1 MKPKDLLRICLL
13 TIALGLNTGACLHHA
28 PTESPSTTAASK
40 ESLKL
45 DVPFEPSSTEIVEEM
60 LQMAG
65 VNGKDLVYDLGCGDG
80 RVVITAAK
88 KTGARGV
95 GVDLDPQRIRESAEN
110 ARKAGV
116 AGRVKFFQQDL
127 FQTDIRKATV
137 VMLYLW
143 PEVNLRLRPK
153 LLRELKPG
161 TRVVSH
167 SHDMG
172 TWEAEQSITATNGHK
187 VYFWVVPANVSGTW
201 EWEMAGPNGK
211 ERWLLRLQQSFQ
223 KVSGTLRAGAEEM
236 SLKELELKGAWLRF
250 ASEGELKGQI
260 YKIQFEGRVKD
271 HLLEGTMEETSVKGS
286 SRHTWRAKRGPST
299 AIHWLP
305 PPLHS
310 VSLPGTDIP
319 FFQGK
324 G

>member
-1 MKPKDLLRICLL
+1 MKPKNFLWIWLLSATLSL
-13 TIALGLNTGACLHHA
+13 TTGACLHHA
-28 PTESPSTTAASK
+28 PTESPSTTPASK

-80 RVVITAAK
+80 RVVITATQ

-95 GVDLDPQRIRESAEN
+95 GVDLDPQRIRESVEN

-116 AGRVKFFQQDL
+116 DGRVKFFQQDL
-127 FQTDIRKATV
+127 FQTDLHKATV

-172 TWEAEQSITATNGHK
+172 TWEADQSITATNGHR

-201 EWEMAGPNGK
+201 EWERRGPKDK
-211 ERWLLRLQQSFQ
+211 ERWSLRLQQSYQ
-223 KVSGTLRAGAEEM
+223 KVSGTLLAETEEM
-236 SLKELELKGAWLRF
+236 PLQEVELKGAWVRF
-250 ASEGELKGQI
+250 SVEREIKGQI
-260 YKIQFEGRVKD
+260 HKVQFEGSVKD
-271 HLLEGTMEETSVKGS
+271 HLLEGAIEETSGKAS
-286 SRHTWRAKRGPST
+286 SKHTWRAKREPST
-299 AIHWLP
+299 
-305 PPLHS
+305 
-310 VSLPGTDIP
+310 VIP
-319 FFQGK
+319 WE
-324 G
+324 

>member
-1 MKPKDLLRICLL
+1 MKAKNFLWIWLLSAALSL
-13 TIALGLNTGACLHHA
+13 TMGGCFHHA
-28 PTESPSTTAASK
+28 QTESPSATPASK

-88 KTGARGV
+88 RTGARGV
-95 GVDLDPQRIRESAEN
+95 GVDIDPQRIRESVEN
-110 ARKAGV
+110 ARRAGV
-116 AGRVKFFQQDL
+116 DGRVKFFQQDL
-127 FQTDIRKATV
+127 FQTDIRRATV

-172 TWEAEQSITATNGHK
+172 TWEADQSLTATNGHK
-187 VYFWVVPANVSGTW
+187 IYFWVIPANVNGAW
-201 EWEMAGPNGK
+201 QWEMAGPKDK
-211 ERWLLRLQQSFQ
+211 ERWFLRLQQSFQ
-223 KVSGTLRAGAEEM
+223 KVSGTLQAGAEE
-236 SLKELELKGAWLRF
+236 LPLRELELKGAWLRF
-250 ASEGELKGQI
+250 ACEREIKGQI
-260 YKIQFEGRVKD
+260 YQVHFEGRVKD
-271 HLLEGTMEETSVKGS
+271 HLLEGTIEETSGARSV
-286 SRHTWRAKRGPST
+286 RHTWRAKRDPST
-299 AIHWLP
+299 AVPWE
-305 PPLHS
+305 
-310 VSLPGTDIP
+310 
-319 FFQGK
+319 
-324 G
+324 

>member
-1 MKPKDLLRICLL
+1 MKAKNFLWIWLLSAALSL
-13 TIALGLNTGACLHHA
+13 TTGGCFHHA
-28 PTESPSTTAASK
+28 QTDSPSTAAASK

-95 GVDLDPQRIRESAEN
+95 GVDLDPQRIRESVEN

-116 AGRVKFFQQDL
+116 DGRVKFFQQDL

-143 PEVNLRLRPK
+143 PEVNLRLRSK

-172 TWEAEQSITATNGHK
+172 TWEADQSITATNGHK
-187 VYFWVVPANVSGTW
+187 VYFWVVPAKVSGTW
-201 EWEMAGPNGK
+201 EWEKRGPK
-211 ERWLLRLQQSFQ
+211 DRERWLLRLQQSFQ
-223 KVSGTLRAGAEEM
+223 KVSGTLLAGVEEM
-236 SLKELELKGAWLRF
+236 PLKELELKGSWLRF
-250 ASEGELKGQI
+250 AVEREMKGQI
-260 YKIQFEGRVKD
+260 HNVHFEGRLKD
-271 HLLEGTMEETSVKGS
+271 HLLEGTMEKMSGNGS
-286 SRHTWRAKRGPST
+286 SRHSWRAKRDPST
-299 AIHWLP
+299 AVPWE
-305 PPLHS
+305 
-310 VSLPGTDIP
+310 
-319 FFQGK
+319 
-324 G
+324 